1 MAYIGRTTD
10 GFGVR
15 QRFLFTPDAGATS
28 VSGTDASGATLT
40 FSDSVYMDVFLN
52 GVLLKAGTD
61 YNTNTANTIAGLTAT
76 VANDEVT
83 VLVYDI
89 FTTADMVSATSGGTF
104 KGDVV
109 VKTDDG
115 GLLTLQTSDT
125 SVTDGDVLGALQFQ
139 APDELGGTDST
150 TVSAAI
156 VAEADSAFDA
166 ATNQTDL
173 VFKLGS
179 SSVATEKMRLTHAGD
194 LELKV
199 DGFDLLFGADGDVN
213 LRHVADTGLLLNSTR
228 QLQFGDSGTYIH
240 QSADGVLDL
249 VSDTEIEINAT
260 TIDIN
265 GAADISGDLTV
276 AGAFTSVGIDD
287 NSNDTAITIDA
298 NEDVEL
304 NNGGLY
310 VTNALNSLTVDKG
323 GIDRS
328 GNTTRIISGRSG
340 GNYADFSIN
349 IAGTGS
355 AVNRQL
361 YIDYQGNT
369 TLDNGNLVIGTS
381 GKGIDFS
388 ATGDGAGTDSSEL
401 LDDYEEGTW
410 TATATAYGGTFSV
423 SDEQYVKV
431 GRMVHFDCV
440 VSFSGTDSDRLIIA
454 GLPYTAT
461 NTSAV
466 AVYFAGTF
474 YHLKML
480 VSGTTIVGANQTGD
494 ASYTEVSGMTARFS
508 GTYMATA

>member
-1 MAYIGRTTD
+1 
-10 GFGVR
+10 
-15 QRFLFTPDAGATS
+15 
-28 VSGTDASGATLT
+28 
-40 FSDSVYMDVFLN
+40 
-52 GVLLKAGTD
+52 
-61 YNTNTANTIAGLTAT
+61 
-76 VANDEVT
+76 
-83 VLVYDI
+83 
-89 FTTADMVSATSGGTF
+89 
-104 KGDVV
+104 
-109 VKTDDG
+109 
-115 GLLTLQTSDT
+115 
-125 SVTDGDVLGALQFQ
+125 VLGALQFQ

-388 ATGDGAGTDSSEL
+388 ANTHSAVTGASMSSEL
-401 LDDYEEGTW
+401 LDYYEEGTW
-410 TATATAYGGTFSV
+410 TPTLLGSSSHPSITTSVAAGKFVRIGGLVHIQWNMIITNVAS
-423 SDEQYVKV
+423 SGSGNAQV
-431 GRMVHFDCV
+431 G
-440 VSFSGTDSDRLIIA
+440 
-454 GLPYTAT
+454 GLPFAMVGNTYQGHIGIMYNDVWSNETQKGYVPNGGSYITLVPTGRTQT
-461 NTSAV
+461 NLGVGTV
-466 AVYFAGTF
+466 HTGYFGGGGS
-474 YHLKML
+474 Y
-480 VSGTTIVGANQTGD
+480 TIV
-494 ASYTEVSGMTARFS
+494 
-508 GTYMATA
+508 